1 MTQPIPSRPLTV
13 EEYLRLEEASPE
25 RHEYVA
31 GEVHAMTG
39 ASLRHN
45 RIVGNIFGR
54 LWAAARG
61 GPCTPHVEA
70 VKLRV
75 ADDVIYYP
83 DVMVLCTPQD
93 DDLVAHA
100 PCLVVEVTSPSTA
113 STDRREK
120 LANYRKIPSL
130 RAYLIVDQRRRRVDH
145 HWRDEVGDWWHVAL
159 AGDGEVSL
167 PCPQVTLAL
176 DDIYE
181 GVQPSV
187 GEPEAVEYE
196 A

>member
-1 MTQPIPSRPLTV
+1 
-13 EEYLRLEEASPE
+13 
-25 RHEYVA
+25 
-31 GEVHAMTG
+31 
-39 ASLRHN
+39 
-45 RIVGNIFGR
+45 
-54 LWAAARG
+54 
-61 GPCTPHVEA
+61 
-70 VKLRV
+70 
-75 ADDVIYYP
+75 
-83 DVMVLCTPQD
+83 
-93 DDLVAHA
+93 
-100 PCLVVEVTSPSTA
+100 VVEVTSPSTA

-159 AGDGEVSL
+159 AGGGEVSL